1 MKNKL
6 SIAIA
11 FGLSTMCIATSGYS
25 AGHEKM
31 GKSFSIGGDVEL
43 DIIASEDEN
52 DSNFDHGG
60 RIKLNAVGMVTND
73 NGYFGKGV
81 AQPLVL
87 FNPGDTNIL
96 IEQETTTYPGNDA
109 IEVDDLYFQ
118 FGKTNTW
125 DVQIGRFEAINLVPL
140 GKDTLVA
147 NVGGVQVY
155 EANIARGRK
164 DDVLHTAFHVGN
176 SDKFLF
182 ELGVMANK
190 SGDDEFTAIRPA
202 MTYNFGNI
210 KLHAGLESISDNDSD
225 FDGFGIGAGFKLGG
239 GDLNVSYAHGEHEND
254 DEVDTFAVN
263 YTIGGFGAGYLHSEA
278 DGAGSDDPS
287 VDTLYAAY
295 TMPLLNLK
303 DASVTFAVNT
313 SKADNVGDND
323 TLNAA
328 KLRFNYTF

>member
-1 MKNKL
+1 MEKKL

-11 FGLSTMCIATSGYS
+11 CGLTTMCVATTGF
-25 AGHEKM
+25 AADKT
-31 GKSFSIGGDVEL
+31 FSIGGDVEL

-87 FNPGDTNIL
+87 FNPGDSNLL
-96 IEQETTTYPGNDA
+96 IEQETQTFPSNDA
-109 IEVDDLYFQ
+109 LEVDDLYFQ
-118 FGKTNTW
+118 FGKTNAW

-164 DDVLHTAFHVGN
+164 DDVLHTAFHVG
-176 SDKFLF
+176 SADKFLF

-190 SGDDEFTAIRPA
+190 SGDDEFTAVRPA
-202 MTYNFGNI
+202 MTYNFGKV
-210 KLHAGLESISDNDSD
+210 KLHAGLESISDDGVD
-225 FDGFGIGAGFKLGG
+225 FDGFGIGAGFKLGSG
-239 GDLNVSYAHGEHEND
+239 NLNASYAHGEGD
-254 DEVDTFAVN
+254 GDIEVDTIAVN
-263 YTIGGFGAGYLHSEA
+263 YTVGGFGAGYLHSEV
-278 DGAGSDDPS
+278 DGDNAPS

-295 TMPLLNLK
+295 TLPLFDLK
-303 DASVTFAVNT
+303 DASVTFALNT

>member
-1 MKNKL
+1 MEKKL

-11 FGLSTMCIATSGYS
+11 CGLTTMCVATTGYS
-25 AGHEKM
+25 AGHSKAD
-31 GKSFSIGGDVEL
+31 KTFSIGGDVEL

-73 NGYFGKGV
+73 SGFFGKGV

-87 FNPGDTNIL
+87 FNPGDSNLL
-96 IEQETTTYPGNDA
+96 IEQETSTFPSNDA
-109 IEVDDLYFQ
+109 LEVDDLYFQ

-140 GKDTLVA
+140 GRDTLVA

-164 DDVLHTAFHVGN
+164 DDVLHTAFHVG
-176 SDKFLF
+176 SADKFLF

-190 SGDDEFTAIRPA
+190 NGDDEFTAVRPA
-202 MTYNFGNI
+202 MTYNMGNV
-210 KLHAGLESISDNDSD
+210 KLHAGFESISDDGVD
-225 FDGFGIGAGFKLGG
+225 FDGFGIGAGFKLGSG
-239 GDLNVSYAHGEHEND
+239 HVNASYAHGEAEND
-254 DEVDTFAVN
+254 NKVDTFAVN
-263 YTIGGFGAGYLHSEA
+263 YTDSRFGAGYLHSEA
-278 DGAGSDDPS
+278 DGAGSADPS
-287 VDTLYAAY
+287 VDTLYATY

-303 DASVTFAVNT
+303 DATVTFALNT

-328 KLRFNYTF
+328 KVRFNYTF